1 MTSSKKNKI
10 AEYVKFLR
18 NTSPYINSHRGKT
31 FLLALSGEAMCH
43 ENFSN
48 IILDIALLQSMGI
61 KLVLVHG
68 IKYQP
73 DKQNEFSD
81 IYKSADIQTSVTDR
95 SSMSLIKDAVGSTK
109 INIEAMFSSGVAS
122 SPMYNS
128 KIKVVSGNF
137 ITAKPAGIKEGIDLQ
152 YTGEIRRIDALN
164 IHKQLEENAI
174 VLLSPIG
181 YSPSGEVFSLDYRDL
196 AVQAAINLKAEKLI
210 MFTQNE
216 GIQDENGKLLR
227 TLSISEAQKY
237 LNNTGSYC
245 EQKQALKSCFE
256 ACKNNISRS
265 HIVSY
270 TVNGALLQELFTR
283 DGNGT
288 LILKNSVGLIRQAA
302 IDDIGD
308 LLKLIEPQEKNGALV
323 KRSRE
328 LLELEITRFTV
339 LENTEGSIISCC
351 ALYPLDDRCSAEIA
365 CIVTHPELMNHGH
378 AGQLLEVIEKKAS
391 EMKISKLFALT
402 IQASHWFL
410 EHGFKESSIE
420 KLPAERQ
427 SLYNFQRN
435 SKIFCKK
442 I

>member
-1 MTSSKKNKI
+1 MASSKKNKI

-18 NTSPYINSHRGKT
+18 NTSPYINSHRDKT

-73 DKQNEFSD
+73 NNQNKFLD
-81 IYKSADIQTSVTDR
+81 IYKTADIYTSVTDR

-109 INIEAMFSSGVAS
+109 INIEAMLSSGVAS

-137 ITAKPAGIKEGIDLQ
+137 IAAKPAGIREGIDLQ

-164 IHKQLEENAI
+164 IHKQLEDSAI

-210 MFTQNE
+210 IFSQNE

-237 LNNTGSYC
+237 LDNLGSDC

-256 ACKNNISRS
+256 ACKNNVSRS
-265 HIVSY
+265 HIVS
-270 TVNGALLQELFTR
+270 
-283 DGNGT
+283 
-288 LILKNSVGLIRQAA
+288 
-302 IDDIGD
+302 
-308 LLKLIEPQEKNGALV
+308 
-323 KRSRE
+323 
-328 LLELEITRFTV
+328 
-339 LENTEGSIISCC
+339 
-351 ALYPLDDRCSAEIA
+351 
-365 CIVTHPELMNHGH
+365 
-378 AGQLLEVIEKKAS
+378 
-391 EMKISKLFALT
+391 
-402 IQASHWFL
+402 
-410 EHGFKESSIE
+410 
-420 KLPAERQ
+420 
-427 SLYNFQRN
+427 
-435 SKIFCKK
+435 
-442 I
+442 

>member
-1 MTSSKKNKI
+1 MASNKKNKI
-10 AEYVKFLR
+10 TEYVSFLR
-18 NTSPYINSHRGKT
+18 NTSPYINSHRGKI
-31 FLLALSGEAMCH
+31 FLLALSGEAMSH
-43 ENFSN
+43 ENFNN

-68 IKYQP
+68 VKHQP
-73 DKQNEFSD
+73 SNRHKFLNVNKNED
-81 IYKSADIQTSVTDR
+81 ICASVTDR
-95 SSMSLIKDAVGSTK
+95 SSMSLIKDAVGSAK
-109 INIEAMFSSGVAS
+109 INIEAMLSSGVAS

-164 IHKQLEENAI
+164 IHKQLEEDTI

-181 YSPSGEVFSLDYRDL
+181 YSPSGEVFNLDYRDV
-196 AVQAAINLKAEKLI
+196 AVQAAIDLKAEKLI
-210 MFTQNE
+210 IFCRNE
-216 GIQDENGKLLR
+216 GIQDVNGKLLK
-227 TLSISEAQKY
+227 TLSISEAQQY
-237 LNNTGSYC
+237 LDNLGSDC
-245 EQKQALKSCFE
+245 EQKKALQSCFK
-256 ACKNNISRS
+256 ACKNNVSRS

-270 TVNGALLQELFTR
+270 ASNGALLEELFTR

-288 LILKNSVGLIRQAA
+288 LLLKNSIGLIRQAT
-302 IDDIGD
+302 IDDIGG

-339 LENTEGSIISCC
+339 LEHTEGSIISCC
-351 ALYPLDDRCSAEIA
+351 ALYPLEDRCSAEIA
-365 CIVTHPELMNHGH
+365 CIVTHQELMNQGH
-378 AGQLLEVIEKKAS
+378 AGRLLEVIEKKAS
-391 EMKISKLFALT
+391 KMKINKLFALT

-410 EHGFKESSIE
+410 ENGFKESSIE
-420 KLPAERQ
+420 DLPAERQ
-427 SLYNFQRN
+427 FLYNFQRN
-435 SKIFCKK
+435 SKVFCKK

>member
-61 KLVLVHG
+61 KLVFVHG
-68 IKYQP
+68 IKYQS
-73 DKQNEFSD
+73 DNQNKFSD
-81 IYKSADIQTSVTDR
+81 IYKSADVQTSVTDR

-378 AGQLLEVIEKKAS
+378 AGQLLEVIEKKS
-391 EMKISKLFALT
+391 F
-402 IQASHWFL
+402 
-410 EHGFKESSIE
+410 
-420 KLPAERQ
+420 
-427 SLYNFQRN
+427 
-435 SKIFCKK
+435 
-442 I
+442 

>member
-1 MTSSKKNKI
+1 MASSKKNKI

-31 FLLALSGEAMCH
+31 FLLALGGEAMCH

-73 DKQNEFSD
+73 NNQNKFLGKH
-81 IYKSADIQTSVTDR
+81 KSSDIQTSVTDR
-95 SSMSLIKDAVGSTK
+95 FSMSLIKDAIGSTK

-122 SPMYNS
+122 SPMHNS

-137 ITAKPAGIKEGIDLQ
+137 IIAKPAGIKEGIDLQ
-152 YTGEIRRIDALN
+152 YTGEIRRIDTLS
-164 IHKQLEENAI
+164 IHKQLEDNAI

-196 AVQAAINLKAEKLI
+196 AVQAAINLKEEKLI
-210 MFTQNE
+210 IFTQNE

-237 LNNTGSYC
+237 LDNLGNYS

-256 ACKNNISRS
+256 ACKNNVSRS

-270 TVNGALLQELFTR
+270 TANGALLQELFTR

-288 LILKNSVGLIRQAA
+288 LILKNSIGLIRQAA

-328 LLELEITRFTV
+328 LLELEITKFTV
-339 LENTEGSIISCC
+339 LENTEGSIICCC
-351 ALYPLDDRCSAEIA
+351 ALYPLADQCSAELA
-365 CIVTHPELMNHGH
+365 CIVTHPDLMNQGH
-378 AGQLLEVIEKKAS
+378 AGQLLEVIEKKLL
-391 EMKISKLFALT
+391 K
-402 IQASHWFL
+402 
-410 EHGFKESSIE
+410 
-420 KLPAERQ
+420 
-427 SLYNFQRN
+427 
-435 SKIFCKK
+435 
-442 I
+442 